1 MAKNPSAVGRESAAV
16 QAVEAMREAG
26 AVRPYLLAAWAL
38 VMADETGVW
47 EPPSKAA
54 LRRALTRPGDE
65 WTCTPKELTTALVLA
80 RGWGLIDQAST
91 ERRLILAGG
100 DR

>member
-1 MAKNPSAVGRESAAV
+1 MIDAKRIEDMADHY
-16 QAVEAMREAG
+16 REAG
-26 AVRPYLLAAWAL
+26 GMRPLLL
-38 VMADETGVW
+38 VLLILAHGEGDAW

-65 WTCTPKELTTALVLA
+65 WPCTPKELDTALHLA